1 MHIVGPVDDF
11 NRSLS
16 EIIGTK
22 IAEVE
27 RRVFPDGEICP
38 RIVET
43 SGLNGSNVVLSMRMK
58 SGGNPNTY
66 LSEVLF
72 TIRNLREELKAG
84 KIIAVIPYFPYARQD
99 EIFRPGEPLSSRYV
113 AEMLEEA
120 GADAVISVTVHL
132 HRIKSFSDIFS
143 RAKAVNVSGFSGIAR
158 VLKNRELRDPVV
170 IAPDGEGIAWAKEL
184 ADLMGIKEYGAFKK
198 ERDLNTGE
206 IRTQL
211 VEMDLKGRDVLI
223 ADDIV
228 STGGT
233 MVNALAGV
241 RKMGAR
247 RAIAAFIHP
256 VLASGAIDRILPL
269 VDEVISSDTI
279 EWPESKATA
288 VREVADAVKELL

>member
-211 VEMDLKGRDVLI
+211 VEMDLRGRDVLI

-247 RAIAAFIHP
+247 RAIAAFVHP
-256 VLASGAIDRILPL
+256 VLAPGAIDRILAL
-269 VDEVISSDTI
+269 ADEVISSDTI
-279 EWPESKATA
+279 EWPGSKATA